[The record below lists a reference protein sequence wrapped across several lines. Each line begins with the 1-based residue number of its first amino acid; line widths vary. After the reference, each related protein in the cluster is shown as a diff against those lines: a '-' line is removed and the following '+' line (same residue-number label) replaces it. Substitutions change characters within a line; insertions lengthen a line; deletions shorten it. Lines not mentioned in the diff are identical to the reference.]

1 MRGTRLEMIV
11 LVNTVNTL
19 TPSRELSLVKT
30 HLQTAQMWAGE
41 YLKVSGEGENPYAK
55 MDGKRETIK
64 DIEPLFDATTA
75 TLSGEILNKGRIATI
90 DSIREILNEK
100 IKICHEDLMAFSLG
114 RHDIPDFE
122 MGMKMQT
129 ARHQFIVHATE
140 ARMWLGMELGRIR
153 DESN

>member
-30 HLQTAQMWAGE
+30 HLQTAQMWVGE

-55 MDGKRETIK
+55 LDGKRETIK
-64 DIEPLFDATTA
+64 DIEPLFDSVTA
-75 TLSGEILNKGRIATI
+75 TLSSDVLNRGRIVVVDT
-90 DSIREILNEK
+90 IREILSKNIETSYN
-100 IKICHEDLMAFSLG
+100 DLMQMGGYDSSM
-114 RHDIPDFE
+114 DIVTK
-122 MGMKMQT
+122 MKIQT
-129 ARHQFIVHATE
+129 ATHQFIIHATE